1 MPLFDYRCPAQHTI
15 EHYYPT
21 GSMAPDVLACSQCA
35 RQAVRLF
42 PLVNCLNYFSEANGR
57 VIANL
62 DTGTVIHSHKQHQ
75 DLMKAK
81 GVEPATQW
89 GTSAMKRTD
98 GLTPGNIYAARS
110 RMHEG

>member
-21 GSMAPDVLACSQCA
+21 GAMAPEVVSCSQCA
-35 RQAVRLF
+35 RQAARLF

-62 DTGTVIHSHKQHQ
+62 DRGTVIHSHKQHRE
-75 DLMKAK
+75 LCKAK
-81 GVEPATQW
+81 GLEPATQW
-89 GTSAMKRTD
+89 FSSALKQTD
-98 GLTPGNIYAARS
+98 GLKPGNVYAVGGRP
-110 RMHEG
+110 